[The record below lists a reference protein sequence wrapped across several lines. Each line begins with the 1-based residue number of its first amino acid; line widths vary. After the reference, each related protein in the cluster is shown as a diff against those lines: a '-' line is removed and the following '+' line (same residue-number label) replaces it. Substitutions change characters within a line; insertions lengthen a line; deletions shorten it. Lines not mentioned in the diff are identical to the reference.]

1 MENKTHLEEQFEVD
15 QRGRFSNKIVN
26 TDHNRGVHSKLDA
39 DQTDERIELHA
50 KRVVTGFPTLKD
62 IAEHWHKKYG
72 IQIAYES
79 EKDWSKTERNKQ
91 LIEGRAEQLMRQGHL
106 VPQDT
111 TPEALVLTARLI
123 AKGNADIVSKIKTNI
138 IKDINTY
145 SGAISDEERKK
156 SLTSVSQL
164 SKVMKDCSETVISS
178 IKAMTTLCNS
188 QWEYQ
193 KKLDADSTL
202 KAKEKLT
209 IHAQQKENGKFSK
222 IIEVSQSDI
231 ESARKNAGIE

>member
-15 QRGRFSNKIVN
+15 KRGQWSNKIVN

-62 IAEHWHKKYG
+62 IAEHWYKKYG

-91 LIEGRAEQLMRQGHL
+91 LIEGRAEQLMRQGQL
-106 VPQDT
+106 VPRDT

-123 AKGNADIVSKIKTNI
+123 ARGNADTVKQAKLNVIREINRYNDVKTDEDRKVKLNL
-138 IKDINTY
+138 
-145 SGAISDEERKK
+145 IS
-156 SLTSVSQL
+156 QW

-202 KAKEKLT
+202 KAKEKLKL
-209 IHAQQKENGKFSK
+209 HAQQKENGKFSK